1 MTTGNPGTQGFPR
14 VIDPSDILN
23 VLSTEDQKT
32 SEILQKLKDSEK
44 GKRKKKYQNVTQD
57 GVLKVLRKMWKAG
70 EIEGDKERFGFWMW
84 SKKEEDKYR

>member
-1 MTTGNPGTQGFPR
+1 MTTGKPGTQGFQR
-14 VIDPSDILN
+14 VIDPQDILN
-23 VLSTEDQKT
+23 VLTTEDQKT

-44 GKRKKKYQNVTQD
+44 GKRKKKYQTVTQD

-84 SKKEEDKYR
+84 NRKEEE